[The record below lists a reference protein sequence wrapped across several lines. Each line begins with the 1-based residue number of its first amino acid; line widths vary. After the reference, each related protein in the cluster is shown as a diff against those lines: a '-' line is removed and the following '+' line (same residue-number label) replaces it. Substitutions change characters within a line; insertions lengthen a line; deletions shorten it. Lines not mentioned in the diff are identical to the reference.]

1 MARPPAPCGTFS
13 AYKRHKRKSEP
24 VDDACHRAMQA
35 EVAKRSARATDS
47 EQSATVTLL
56 PAALAMDEQLRLDA
70 RAELMANMQLVKAAM
85 QRVAETDPLKIVTLS
100 KRHSELL
107 NELRSLSS
115 AGGAVGDP
123 EEADPFEQFFGAGG
137 ASRRPTAAP
146 RKPS

>member
-13 AYKRHKRKSEP
+13 AYKRHKRKGEP
-24 VDDACHRAMQA
+24 VDADCRRAMQA
-35 EVAKRSARATDS
+35 EVAKRSAKATDS

-56 PAALAMDEQLRLDA
+56 PAALELDEQLRLDA
-70 RAELMANMQLVKAAM
+70 RKELMENMQLVKAAM
-85 QRVAETDPLKIVTLS
+85 QKVSESDPLKIVTLS

-115 AGGAVGDP
+115 TSVSGGEP